1 MRAEQ
6 DVTMVPYYAWA
17 NRGRGQMMVWMPAIE
32 AVGRPLPY
40 PTLTTGAKL
49 TTSGRKN
56 PDPIKD
62 GEEPAAS
69 SDPTSYFDFWPQGTP
84 SGGPQRVTSGWV
96 EYEFPRAETVSES
109 QLYWF
114 DDTGRG
120 GVHVPL
126 RWRILWRDGAEW
138 KPVETE
144 DQWRTEKNRYNVVKF
159 KPVTTTGLRLEIDFQ
174 DGFSAGVQR
183 WRVK

>member
-1 MRAEQ
+1 MI
-6 DVTMVPYYAWA
+6 PYYAWA
-17 NRGRGQMMVWMPAIE
+17 NRGRGQMIVWLPAIE
-32 AVGRPLPY
+32 AVGRPIPY
-40 PTLTTGAKL
+40 PTLTTNAKL

-69 SDPTSYFDFWPQGTP
+69 NDSTSYFDFWPQGTP
-84 SGGPQRVTSGWV
+84 SGGTPRVTSGWV
-96 EYEFPRAETVSES
+96 EYEFQRPETVSES

-120 GVHVPL
+120 GVRVPL
-126 RWRILWRDGAEW
+126 KWRILWRDGSEW
-138 KPVETE
+138 RPVEV
-144 DQWRTEKNRYNVVKF
+144 DGSWGTEKNRYNVVKF
-159 KPVTTTGLRLEIDFQ
+159 KPVTTVGLRLEVEFQ
-174 DGFSAGVQR
+174 EGFSAGVQR